1 MADGYQRPLPALTAD
16 NRHFWTGGEA
26 GELRVLRCRTCGF
39 WLHPPEPRCPRCLSE
54 ALAPEAVS
62 GRGEVETFTLN
73 MKAWGRDMVVPYVVA
88 IVALPEQM
96 GLRVTT
102 NIVGC
107 APESVRIGMRV
118 RVVFEQDEDVWLP
131 MFTPA

>member
-1 MADGYQRPLPALTAD
+1 MAQGYQRTLPALTDAT
-16 NRHFWTGGEA
+16 RPFWTGGAA
-26 GELRVLRCRTCGF
+26 GELRVLRCQACGF

-54 ALAPEAVS
+54 ELAPAALS
-62 GRGEVETFTLN
+62 GRAKVETFTIN
-73 MKAWGRDMVVPYVVA
+73 VKAWGKDMAVPYVIA
-88 IVALPEQM
+88 IVALPEQV

-107 APESVRIGMRV
+107 APEAVRIGMAV